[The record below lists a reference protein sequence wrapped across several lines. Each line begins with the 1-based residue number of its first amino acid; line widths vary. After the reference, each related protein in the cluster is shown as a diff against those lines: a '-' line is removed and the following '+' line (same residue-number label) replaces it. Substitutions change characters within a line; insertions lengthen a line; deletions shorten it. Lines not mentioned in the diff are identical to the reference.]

1 MSLPAPTDWTIP
13 ADTAR
18 VAHAAFPKGNVYLK
32 LRDELGCVYSD
43 SQWAGLFADRGRPA
57 EAPGRLALVTVF
69 QFMEGLSDRQAAD
82 AVRGR
87 IDWKYALALE
97 LTDAGFDFS
106 ILCDFRARLIEGE
119 AEQQLLDS
127 LLVRFKERGWLRARG
142 RQRTDSTHVLAAVR
156 ALNRLECVGET
167 LRHALNCLAEV
178 APEWVQAHVPAAWY
192 DRYAAR
198 FEQYRLPKTEPE
210 RHALALT
217 IGADGA
223 QLLTAVYAP
232 DAPSELRQPA
242 VDILRQVWIQHYY
255 WQDGQLEWRE
265 EGNLPP
271 GERLIQSPY
280 DPDARYSRKRETEWK
295 GYKVH
300 LTETCDDDQPHLI
313 THVETTPATTPDSAM
328 PDTIHTALAD
338 KDLLP
343 REHVLDAG
351 YVDAGQIVTS
361 QDRHGVEMVGPVL
374 ADTSWQA
381 RAHTG
386 FEVACFTLDWEHR
399 TATCPQGRVSRTW
412 AEQHDAYDNPII
424 YIRFARVE
432 CLACPSRAHC
442 TRGPDNPRTLKVRQ
456 RAEHE
461 ALQRARQYQTT
472 PDFKQRYA
480 ARAGIEGTLSQG
492 TRALELRQA
501 RYIGL
506 MKTHLQH
513 VITAAAINLKRIADW
528 LREMPRAA
536 TRTSAFAALAPT

>member
-1 MSLPAPTDWTIP
+1 MSLQTQTDLTIP
-13 ADTAR
+13 EETAR
-18 VAHAAFPKGNVYLK
+18 VAQAAFPKGNLYLK
-32 LRDELGCVYSD
+32 LRDELGPLYTD
-43 SQWAGLFADRGRPA
+43 SQFAGLFAKRGRPA

-69 QFMEGLSDRQAAD
+69 QFMEGLTDRQAAD
-82 AVRGR
+82 AVRSR

-106 ILCDFRARLIEGE
+106 ILGDFRARLIDGE
-119 AEQQLLDS
+119 AEQQLLDN
-127 LLVRFKERGWLRARG
+127 LLVRFKECGWLKARG

-167 LRHALNCLAEV
+167 LRHTLNCLAEV

-192 DRYAAR
+192 ERYAAR
-198 FEQYRLPKTEPE
+198 FEQFRLPKTEPE

-217 IGADGA
+217 IGADGH
-223 QLLTAVYAP
+223 QLLTAVYSP

-255 WQDGQLEWRE
+255 WQDDQLHWRE

-280 DPDARYSRKRETEWK
+280 DPEARYSRKRQTEWK

-300 LTETCDDDQPHLI
+300 ITETCDDDQPHLI
-313 THVETTPATTPDSAM
+313 THVETTPATTPDSAL

-338 KDLLP
+338 QGLLP
-343 REHVLDAG
+343 REHLLDAG

-361 QDRHGVEMVGPVL
+361 QDQHGVEIVGPVL

-381 RAHTG
+381 RAREG
-386 FEVACFTLDWEHR
+386 FEVACFTLDWEHQ

-412 AEQHDAYDNPII
+412 AEQLDAYDNPIV
-424 YIRFARVE
+424 YIRFARVD
-432 CLACPSRAHC
+432 CLACPSRAQC
-442 TRGPDNPRTLKVRQ
+442 TRGPDNPRTLKLRQ
-456 RAEHE
+456 RVEHE
-461 ALQRARQYQTT
+461 TLQRARQQQTT
-472 PDFKQRYA
+472 PEFKQRYA

-492 TRALELRQA
+492 TRAFELRQA

-506 MKTHLQH
+506 VKTHLQH
-513 VITAAAINLKRIADW
+513 VITAVAINLKRIVDW
-528 LREMPRAA
+528 LCEMPRAA